1 VKARLRSASRG
12 KTMIDPRSI
21 PVQISRLREIGKSPA
36 HYLDAIQR
44 PKASTQSTGLGR
56 LVHALAF
63 GDPRIVKYDG
73 IRRGKAWQEFAA
85 ANEGFEIVS
94 PRELEQAKPIVDALY
109 GSMEASRLLAGAHEV
124 VVNWQACGRTCLSHI
139 DTLGD
144 GWLSELKTCRS
155 VREELFSR
163 DCRVYG
169 YHAQVAFY
177 FDASVAV
184 GQPVD
189 HAYIVAVESARPY
202 LVQVFEIGPKA
213 LEAGRACYRAWLER
227 LLVCEATNDWP
238 GYREGIVSL
247 DDSLELEPELV
258 FGEEDVT
265 D

>member
-1 VKARLRSASRG
+1 
-12 KTMIDPRSI
+12 MIDPRSV
-21 PVQISRLREIGKSPA
+21 PVQISRLREMGKSPA
-36 HYLDAIQR
+36 HYLDAIQT
-44 PKASTQSTGLGR
+44 PKPSTASMGLGR

-63 GDPRIVKYDG
+63 GTPRIVQYDG
-73 IRRGKAWQEFAA
+73 IRRGKAWQNFAA
-85 ANEGFEIVS
+85 ANEGAEIAS
-94 PRELEQAKPIVDALY
+94 PKEFALAKKLLSAIYAADDAT
-109 GSMEASRLLAGAHEV
+109 RLITGAHEV
-124 VVNWQACGRTCLSHI
+124 EVSWAHGGRACLSHI

-155 VREELFSR
+155 VREEMFAR

-177 FDASVAV
+177 LDALEAI
-184 GQPVD
+184 GQPVESV
-189 HAYIVAVESARPY
+189 YIVAVESVRPY

-227 LLVCEATNDWP
+227 LLVCEASNQWP

-258 FGEEDVT
+258 FGED
-265 D
+265 DGA

>member
-1 VKARLRSASRG
+1 
-12 KTMIDPRSI
+12 M
-21 PVQISRLREIGKSPA
+21 GKSPA
-36 HYLDAIQR
+36 HYLDAIQS
-44 PKASTQSTGLGR
+44 PKPSSSSMGLGR

-63 GDPRIVKYDG
+63 GTPRVVQYDG
-73 IRRGKAWQEFAA
+73 IRRGKAWQEFAG
-85 ANEGFEIVS
+85 ANEGAEIAS
-94 PRELEQAKPIVDALY
+94 PKEFALAKKLLSAIYASDD
-109 GSMEASRLLAGAHEV
+109 ASRLMLGAHEV
-124 VVNWQACGRTCLSHI
+124 EIAWTHNGRACLSHI
-139 DTLGD
+139 DTLGE

-177 FDASVAV
+177 FDALAAA

-213 LEAGRACYRAWLER
+213 LEAGRACYRSWLER

-238 GYREGIVSL
+238 GYRDGIVSL
-247 DDSLELEPELV
+247 DDALELEPELV
-258 FGEEDVT
+258 FGEEDV
-265 D
+265 DQQM